1 MTAAADT
8 PSRARITGAVLAG
21 GRGSRMG
28 GVDKGLVDW
37 HGVPLARHALLRL
50 QPQVARCCI
59 SANRHAGDYARFGV
73 PVLPDPLPGY
83 AGPLAGLLAALQ
95 HAGEGYVATVPC
107 DVPHF
112 PDTLVRQLAD
122 GLAHSVARVAVAE
135 APEAQPDGLVAWRR
149 QPVFSLVHH
158 SLAPSL
164 EEFLRQGGRK
174 AGLWLDQQRAVGVR
188 IAAAPGAFA
197 NANTAAEL
205 QALPR

>member
-1 MTAAADT
+1 MTAVPHALSPAL
-8 PSRARITGAVLAG
+8 ITGVVLAG
-21 GRGSRMG
+21 GQGARMG

-37 HGVPLARHALLRL
+37 HGMPLAQHALLRL
-50 QPQVARCCI
+50 QPQVRRCCI
-59 SANRHAGDYARFGV
+59 SANRHAADYARFGV

-95 HAGEGYVATVPC
+95 HAQTGFVATVPC

-112 PDTLVRQLAD
+112 PDTVVLQLAEA
-122 GLAHSVARVAVAE
+122 LAQNTALAAVAHAAE
-135 APEAQPDGLVAWRR
+135 TLPDGRPAWRC
-149 QPVFSLVHH
+149 QPTFCLVHH

-164 EEFLRQGGRK
+164 EAFLRDGGRK
-174 AGLWLDQQRAVGVR
+174 AGQWFELQRAVAVR

-205 QALPR
+205 QALPP